1 MKKNPIGVIKTL
13 VKEGKIDEGTAQLLQ
28 DLGTQGV
35 RIRVALRGMLENYR
49 HILDAI
55 AVVRGD
61 VDVVLDNF
69 EDVENF
75 AEEKE

>member
-1 MKKNPIGVIKTL
+1 MKNPIDVIKTL
-13 VKEGKIDEGTAQLLQ
+13 VKEGKIDEGTAQLLR
-28 DLGTQGV
+28 DLGTQGA
-35 RIRVALRGMLENYR
+35 RIRMALRGMLENYR

-61 VDVVLDNF
+61 VDIVLDNF

-75 AEEKE
+75 AEEND